1 VILAFTTLHQL
12 TLLGSEEL
20 VQELGGLPL
29 ALAQAGSYIHQTN
42 YDVIGYLSLY
52 RETWSTLF
60 ESNTFLSLRDLG
72 GRSILTTWTLSYE
85 AIQIKC
91 PDAAQMLQLWS
102 YFDHGDLWYGLFTP
116 LLSVATTSETKLP
129 EWYAQVVSSPTNF
142 NVVIQA
148 LLSYSLAERQ
158 PTPLA
163 YSVHPV
169 VHQWC
174 YHKTVKNRNAT
185 ARLALIILGST
196 VPQQT
201 NRNYWVV
208 ERRLLPHCNHLHKVM
223 KDMPVASLKEY
234 GGSNLLLYSY
244 HMLGN
249 LCSDQG
255 KLKEAEEMYQRAL
268 KGYEKAWGSE
278 HTSTLS
284 IVNNLGLLYRDQGK
298 LKKAEEMYQRALKG
312 KKEAWGSEHTS
323 TLETV
328 NNLGNLYSDQG
339 KLKEAEEMYQ
349 RALKGYEKA
358 WSLEHTSTLE
368 TVNNLGN
375 LYRDQGKLKEAEEMY
390 QRALKGK
397 EKAWGSEHTST
408 LGTVNNLGNLYRDQG
423 KLKEAEEMYQ
433 RTLKGKEK
441 AWGSEHTSTLE
452 TVNNLGL
459 LYRDQGKLKEAEE
472 MYQRALKGYEKAR
485 GSNHPNT
492 IRIARNLENL
502 TQNCVSSKAT

>member
-174 YHKTVKNRNAT
+174 YHKTVKDRNAT
-185 ARLALIILGST
+185 ARLALIILGSA

-201 NRNYWVV
+201 NQNYSVV

-234 GGSNLLLYSY
+234 GGNNLLIYSY
-244 HMLGN
+244 HMLGILYYN
-249 LCSDQG
+249 QC
-255 KLKEAEEMYQRAL
+255 KLKEAE
-268 KGYEKAWGSE
+268 K
-278 HTSTLS
+278 
-284 IVNNLGLLYRDQGK
+284 
-298 LKKAEEMYQRALKG
+298 
-312 KKEAWGSEHTS
+312 
-323 TLETV
+323 
-328 NNLGNLYSDQG
+328 
-339 KLKEAEEMYQ
+339 
-349 RALKGYEKA
+349 
-358 WSLEHTSTLE
+358 
-368 TVNNLGN
+368 
-375 LYRDQGKLKEAEEMY
+375 MY

-397 EKAWGSEHTST
+397 EKTWGSEHTST

-423 KLKEAEEMYQ
+423 KLKEAEKMYQ
-433 RTLKGKEK
+433 RALKEKEK
-441 AWGSEHTSTLE
+441 AWGSEHTSTLD
-452 TVNNLGL
+452 TVNNLGN
-459 LYRDQGKLKEAEE
+459 LYHDQGKLKEAEE
-472 MYQRALKGYEKAR
+472 MYQRALKGYEKAW

-502 TQNCVSSKAT
+502 KQDSVSSKAT

>member
-1 VILAFTTLHQL
+1 MILAFTTLHQL
-12 TLLGSEEL
+12 TLLGSKEL

-42 YDVIGYLSLY
+42 NDVIGYLSLY
-52 RETWSTLF
+52 REKWSSLF
-60 ESNTFLSLRDLG
+60 ESVRFLSLRDLG

-85 AIQIKC
+85 AIQRKC

-116 LLSVATTSETKLP
+116 LLSVATTLETKLP
-129 EWYAQVVSSPTNF
+129 EWYARVVSSPTNF

-148 LLSYSLAERQ
+148 LLSYSLAEPQ

-174 YHKTVKNRNAT
+174 YHKAVKDRNAT
-185 ARLALIILGST
+185 ARLALVILGST
-196 VPQQT
+196 VPQEM

-234 GGSNLLLYSY
+234 GDNNLLLYSY
-244 HMLGN
+244 HMLGI
-249 LCSDQG
+249 LYCDQG

-268 KGYEKAWGSE
+268 KGYEKACGSE
-278 HTSTLS
+278 HTSTLD
-284 IVNNLGLLYRDQGK
+284 I
-298 LKKAEEMYQRALKG
+298 
-312 KKEAWGSEHTS
+312 
-323 TLETV
+323 V
-328 NNLGNLYSDQG
+328 NNLGNLYRGQG

-349 RALKGYEKA
+349 RALKGKEKA
-358 WSLEHTSTLE
+358 CGSEHTSTLDI
-368 TVNNLGN
+368 VNNLGN
-375 LYRDQGKLKEAEEMY
+375 LYRGQGKLKEAEEMY

-408 LGTVNNLGNLYRDQG
+408 LDIVNNLGNLYSDQG

-433 RTLKGKEK
+433 RALKGKEK
-441 AWGSEHTSTLE
+441 ALGSEHTSTLDI
-452 TVNNLGL
+452 VNNLGNL
-459 LYRDQGKLKEAEE
+459 YSDQGKLKEAEEMYQRALKGKEKALGSEHTSTLDIVNNLGNLYRDQGKLKEAEE

-485 GSNHPNT
+485 GPNHPNT

-502 TQNCVSSKAT
+502 TQDSVCSKAT

>member
-1 VILAFTTLHQL
+1 MILAFTTLHQL

-174 YHKTVKNRNAT
+174 YHKTVRDRNAT

-234 GGSNLLLYSY
+234 GGNNLLIYSY
-244 HMLGN
+244 HMLGILYYN
-249 LCSDQG
+249 QC
-255 KLKEAEEMYQRAL
+255 KLKEAEKMYQR
-268 KGYEKAWGSE
+268 
-278 HTSTLS
+278 
-284 IVNNLGLLYRDQGK
+284 V
-298 LKKAEEMYQRALKG
+298 
-312 KKEAWGSEHTS
+312 
-323 TLETV
+323 
-328 NNLGNLYSDQG
+328 
-339 KLKEAEEMYQ
+339 LKEY
-349 RALKGYEKA
+349 
-358 WSLEHTSTLE
+358 
-368 TVNNLGN
+368 
-375 LYRDQGKLKEAEEMY
+375 
-390 QRALKGK
+390 

-408 LGTVNNLGNLYRDQG
+408 LGTVNNLGNLYHHHHQG
-423 KLKEAEEMYQ
+423 KLKKAEEMYQ
-433 RTLKGKEK
+433 RALKGKKK
-441 AWGSEHTSTLE
+441 AWGSEHTSTLD
-452 TVNNLGL
+452 TVNNLGN
-459 LYRDQGKLKEAEE
+459 LYRDQGKLKKAEK

>member
-185 ARLALIILGST
+185 ARLALIILGSA

-201 NRNYWVV
+201 NQNYSVV

-234 GGSNLLLYSY
+234 GGNNLLIYSY
-244 HMLGN
+244 HMLGILYYN
-249 LCSDQG
+249 QC
-255 KLKEAEEMYQRAL
+255 KLKEAEKMYQRAL

-278 HTSTLS
+278 HTSTLE
-284 IVNNLGLLYRDQGK
+284 IVNNLGVLY
-298 LKKAEEMYQRALKG
+298 
-312 KKEAWGSEHTS
+312 H
-323 TLETV
+323 
-328 NNLGNLYSDQG
+328 DQG
-339 KLKEAEEMYQ
+339 KLKEAEKMYQ
-349 RALKGYEKA
+349 R
-358 WSLEHTSTLE
+358 
-368 TVNNLGN
+368 V
-375 LYRDQGKLKEAEEMY
+375 LKEY
-390 QRALKGK
+390 

-408 LGTVNNLGNLYRDQG
+408 LGTVNNLGNLYHHHHQG
-423 KLKEAEEMYQ
+423 KLKKAEEMYQ
-433 RTLKGKEK
+433 RALKGKKK
-441 AWGSEHTSTLE
+441 AWGSEHTSTLD
-452 TVNNLGL
+452 TVNNLGN
-459 LYRDQGKLKEAEE
+459 LYRDQGKLKKAEK

-492 IRIARNLENL
+492 IRIAENLENL
-502 TQNCVSSKAT
+502 TQNSVSSKAT

>member
-12 TLLGSEEL
+12 TLLGSKEL

-60 ESNTFLSLRDLG
+60 ESNRFLPLRDLG

-85 AIQIKC
+85 AIQLKC

-116 LLSVATTSETKLP
+116 LLSVATTLETKLP

-148 LLSYSLAERQ
+148 LLSYSLAKPQ

-174 YHKTVKNRNAT
+174 YHKTVKDRNAT
-185 ARLALIILGST
+185 ARLALIILGSA

-201 NRNYWVV
+201 NQNYWVV

-223 KDMPVASLKEY
+223 KDMPIASLKEY
-234 GGSNLLLYSY
+234 GGNNLLLHSY
-244 HMLGN
+244 LMLGN
-249 LCSDQG
+249 LYRNQGKLKEAEEMYQLTLKGYEKAWGSEHTSTLDTVNNLGVLYSGQGKLKEAEEMYQRALKGKEKAWGSEHPSTLDTVNNLGILYSGQG

-278 HTSTLS
+278 HTSMLD
-284 IVNNLGLLYRDQGK
+284 IVNNLGTLYRG
-298 LKKAEEMYQRALKG
+298 
-312 KKEAWGSEHTS
+312 
-323 TLETV
+323 
-328 NNLGNLYSDQG
+328 QG
-339 KLKEAEEMYQ
+339 KLKEAE
-349 RALKGYEKA
+349 K
-358 WSLEHTSTLE
+358 
-368 TVNNLGN
+368 
-375 LYRDQGKLKEAEEMY
+375 
-390 QRALKGK
+390 
-397 EKAWGSEHTST
+397 
-408 LGTVNNLGNLYRDQG
+408 
-423 KLKEAEEMYQ
+423 
-433 RTLKGKEK
+433 
-441 AWGSEHTSTLE
+441 
-452 TVNNLGL
+452 
-459 LYRDQGKLKEAEE
+459 

-492 IRIARNLENL
+492 IRTARNLENL
-502 TQNCVSSKAT
+502 TRDSVSSKAT